1 MSKELIFLG
10 IESSCDETAASIVK
24 EDKKGNVTILSN
36 VVSSQ
41 VEEHKPFGGVVPELA
56 ARSHV
61 EKIDTII
68 KKAVQKSGVVLEN
81 ITGVAATAGPGL
93 LVCLMVGMSA
103 GKTIATFL
111 KKPFLAINHLEGH
124 ALTPRLVERVK
135 FPYLLLLISGGHSQ
149 FLEVRGV
156 NKYKRLGTTIDD
168 ALGEA
173 FDKTAKILGIDFP
186 GGPQIEEYAK
196 LGDENGFVLP
206 KPILNKSG
214 CNLSF
219 AGLKTAVL
227 HASKKIKNKQD
238 KYDLA
243 ASFQFTIN
251 EILRVKCKKAMELFL
266 STNKKNKKNYF
277 VIAGGVA
284 SNKTIRSNLQ
294 QVCKDMGFEY
304 IFPPANLCTDNAAMI
319 AWAGIERYKKNLI
332 DDVTFSARPRWPL
345 DEKAPFLKGA
355 GVDHS

>member
-1 MSKELIFLG
+1 MKVDIAPDSKELGIRSATFVAAKVRELVSAAPADKNIRVIVATGASQFNFIASLVSFPDMPWNRVEFFHLDEYVGLDQG
-10 IESSCDETAASIVK
+10 IEHPASFRKYLNERLFSQLNPQPASVHLLNPDE
-24 EDKKGNVTILSN
+24 
-36 VVSSQ
+36 
-41 VEEHKPFGGVVPELA
+41 
-56 ARSHV
+56 
-61 EKIDTII
+61 
-68 KKAVQKSGVVLEN
+68 
-81 ITGVAATAGPGL
+81 
-93 LVCLMVGMSA
+93 
-103 GKTIATFL
+103 
-111 KKPFLAINHLEGH
+111 
-124 ALTPRLVERVK
+124 
-135 FPYLLLLISGGHSQ
+135 
-149 FLEVRGV
+149 
-156 NKYKRLGTTIDD
+156 
-168 ALGEA
+168 
-173 FDKTAKILGIDFP
+173 
-186 GGPQIEEYAK
+186 IEEYAK

-251 EILRVKCKKAMELFL
+251 EILRVKSKKAMELFL
-266 STNKKNKKNYF
+266 SNNKKNKKNYF

-294 QVCKDMGFEY
+294 QVCKEMGFEY

-355 GVDHS
+355 GVNHS

>member
-1 MSKELIFLG
+1 M
-10 IESSCDETAASIVK
+10 
-24 EDKKGNVTILSN
+24 
-36 VVSSQ
+36 
-41 VEEHKPFGGVVPELA
+41 
-56 ARSHV
+56 
-61 EKIDTII
+61 
-68 KKAVQKSGVVLEN
+68 
-81 ITGVAATAGPGL
+81 
-93 LVCLMVGMSA
+93 
-103 GKTIATFL
+103 
-111 KKPFLAINHLEGH
+111 
-124 ALTPRLVERVK
+124 
-135 FPYLLLLISGGHSQ
+135 LLLISGGHSQ
-149 FLEVRGV
+149 FLEVLGV

-251 EILRVKCKKAMELFL
+251 EILRVKSKKAMELFL
-266 STNKKNKKNYF
+266 SNNKKNKKNYF

-294 QVCKDMGFEY
+294 QVSKEMGFEY